1 MKAGV
6 AATPAPPL
14 VLRMP
19 PAVGMDD
26 VQFFEFCQMNRDL
39 RLERTSEGDI
49 LVMSPSGGE
58 SSARNAEMAF
68 QLTAWAKKD
77 GRGRVFDS
85 SVGFALSDGAVLS
98 PDAAWLYRERLANLT
113 REEKQRFL
121 PLCPDFVVE
130 IRSPTDRLAILKEK
144 MRQFIR
150 NGARL
155 GWLIDP
161 QRQQVF
167 VYRPDRPSEQFDR
180 PERLSGD
187 PELPGFIL
195 EMAPIW
201 DPSL

>member
-1 MKAGV
+1 
-6 AATPAPPL
+6 
-14 VLRMP
+14 
-19 PAVGMDD
+19 MDD